1 MNRCC
6 MNQFNYCIES
16 IILNSVSGWH
26 VATFTCIAWDSGW
39 LSFSEEKLMGRLLS
53 HLGIIAKKAW
63 LLFVVSTKRGH
74 HPTVSVDEIE
84 SSITSIIVIAWDKA
98 WLSFLMEKLM
108 GFLLSHFKI
117 IVRKAWPSFVFST
130 KQGHHPAVSVDEI
143 QTSITSNYGM

>member
-1 MNRCC
+1 

-84 SSITSIIVIAWDKA
+84 SSITSIIVII
-98 WLSFLMEKLM
+98 L
-108 GFLLSHFKI
+108 
-117 IVRKAWPSFVFST
+117 FVFLADCIC
-130 KQGHHPAVSVDEI
+130 HLL
-143 QTSITSNYGM
+143 TSHQYEHDVN